1 MKKIFILS
9 ILFAMVSCSEQPN
22 TNVYHEAKRTDDV
35 YKVVL
40 STNSNTVDLHVVV
53 IDSCEYLIGSGRES
67 YAGYGYLSHK
77 GNCKYCAERRKR
89 ELQNVNKSHKS
100 NGKMKNQLK

>member
-1 MKKIFILS
+1 MKKFLVLLS
-9 ILFAMVSCSEQPN
+9 FFFVIISCGKQQPD
-22 TNVYHEAKRTDDV
+22 TNVYHKVEKTNDV
-35 YKVVL
+35 YRVYDDLNIRVVI
-40 STNSNTVDLHVVV
+40 
-53 IDSCEYLIGSGRES
+53 IDSCEYLIGSRQYGI
-67 YAGYGYLSHK
+67 YQGYGYLSHK

>member
-1 MKKIFILS
+1 MKKFLVLLS
-9 ILFAMVSCSEQPN
+9 FFFVIVSCSKQPD
-22 TNVYHEAKRTDDV
+22 TRVYHETEITSDV
-35 YKVVL
+35 YVV
-40 STNSNTVDLHVVV
+40 NGLHLKTVV
-53 IDSCEYLIGSGRES
+53 IDSCEYLIGSRQYGI
-67 YAGYGYLSHK
+67 YQGYGYLSHK

>member
-1 MKKIFILS
+1 MKKFLVLLS
-9 ILFAMVSCSEQPN
+9 FFFVIISCGKQPD
-22 TNVYHEAKRTDDV
+22 TNVYNEAERTSDV
-35 YKVVL
+35 YIVNGFRL
-40 STNSNTVDLHVVV
+40 RTVV
-53 IDSCEYLIGSGRES
+53 IDSCEYLIGSRYEPS
-67 YAGYGYLSHK
+67 AGYGYLSHK

>member
-1 MKKIFILS
+1 MKKFLVLLS
-9 ILFAMVSCSEQPN
+9 FFFVIVSCGKQQPD
-22 TNVYHEAKRTDDV
+22 TNVYHETERTSDV
-35 YKVVL
+35 YIVNGKL
-40 STNSNTVDLHVVV
+40 RLRTVV

-89 ELQNVNKSHKS
+89 ELQN
-100 NGKMKNQLK
+100 LK

>member
-1 MKKIFILS
+1 MKKFLVLLS
-9 ILFAMVSCSEQPN
+9 FFFVIVSCSKQPD
-22 TNVYHEAKRTDDV
+22 TNVYHETERTSDV
-35 YKVVL
+35 YIVNGKL
-40 STNSNTVDLHVVV
+40 RLRTVV